1 MLIVEVFAEG
11 RHKAVRGKWGPADDE
26 NSEEDQDGGEGTRFK
41 AHVDAHLEG
50 SLQTHETKFAGLAE
64 AYSFWVAVNPQG
76 IVPQGVEDAHK
87 RIQYHQE
94 RYKERNE

>member
-1 MLIVEVFAEG
+1 MLTEG
-11 RHKAVRGKWGPADDE
+11 RHKAVGGERGPADDE

-64 AYSFWVAVNPQG
+64 AYSFRVAVNPQG
-76 IVPQGVEDAHK
+76 IVPKGVEDAHK
-87 RIQYHQE
+87 
-94 RYKERNE
+94 